1 MLSLDGIFED
11 LWDQL
16 TCENLCDLYAKFG
29 KMYMMS
35 RKESYTE
42 NELKVFEVIII
53 SNKLKLNF

>member
-1 MLSLDGIFED
+1 
-11 LWDQL
+11 
-16 TCENLCDLYAKFG
+16 
-29 KMYMMS
+29 MYMMS

>member
-1 MLSLDGIFED
+1 
-11 LWDQL
+11 
-16 TCENLCDLYAKFG
+16 
-29 KMYMMS
+29 MMS